1 MPPVRLVDQSLYPSV
16 LPKGQFD
23 LLIGADNKDLVEL
36 GNDALKL
43 SMNSD
48 IACSV
53 GEVGIIIVLVPG
65 RCILHNSVTFNS
77 SMNSWS

>member
-1 MPPVRLVDQSLYPSV
+1 MD
-16 LPKGQFD
+16 
-23 LLIGADNKDLVEL
+23 EL

-53 GEVGIIIVLVPG
+53 GEMGIIIVLVLG
-65 RCILHNSVTFNS
+65 RCILPNSVTFNS
-77 SMNSWS
+77 SINSWS